1 MTSKGRL
8 ETFSEEKWEQ
18 SEHKTREGHGHEE
31 DANKAIENVFF
42 FPKGTTLCGGEIFKK
57 EKCIYSYSPNQEVN
71 DRSTGNERV
80 KVKG

>member
-42 FPKGTTLCGGEIFKK
+42 FFQRDHVVWGGNLSEGEMHLLIF
-57 EKCIYSYSPNQEVN
+57 S
-71 DRSTGNERV
+71 
-80 KVKG
+80 